1 MMSSQA
7 VEMMWICTGGYRQ
20 LRGEWV
26 KYKMV
31 TASVLLNKPN
41 TKMPYMG
48 EGVHTV

>member
-7 VEMMWICTGGYRQ
+7 VGCGFARA
-20 LRGEWV
+20 V
-26 KYKMV
+26 KGSSEANIKKTV